1 MINGYFVVYMVAVQ
15 IFPLLCCWEGG
26 ETGYSKFSCVY
37 NLTEREVARNRG
49 GGMVLGFMQ
58 VNGTGGCTKRLEDV
72 VNVTSY
78 SCPSMPSSSIFVYF
92 K

>member
-1 MINGYFVVYMVAVQ
+1 M
-15 IFPLLCCWEGG
+15 
-26 ETGYSKFSCVY
+26 Y

-78 SCPSMPSSSIFVYF
+78 TAAPVCLYPPFLFILSNSSFTNCSNETCSLSQCWNAA
-92 K
+92 KPLEPW